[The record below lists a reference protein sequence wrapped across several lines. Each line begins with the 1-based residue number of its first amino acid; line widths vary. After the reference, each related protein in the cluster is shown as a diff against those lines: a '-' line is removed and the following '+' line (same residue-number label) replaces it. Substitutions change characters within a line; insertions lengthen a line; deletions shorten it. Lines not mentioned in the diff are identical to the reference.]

1 MTTATPIPTIAVF
14 PEDQL
19 TLDQKIEKWTWQY
32 CRSLEKNYENY
43 HRRMITHNSERYS
56 GNREDLSQY
65 AKDQLEALNNGTA
78 NLMKFRME
86 FGRKYIKIIQQDYDT
101 FQNRNE
107 YRDGSVHAFVDRL
120 TGEVYK
126 PASWKSPAKIV
137 RFDMRLIS
145 DRAKLHDSE
154 FTGWAGGYLYLR

>member
-32 CRSLEKNYENY
+32 CRSLEENY
-43 HRRMITHNSERYS
+43 KQSYPNSTFGKE
-56 GNREDLSQY
+56 
-65 AKDQLEALNNGTA
+65 
-78 NLMKFRME
+78 FVME
-86 FGRKYIKIIQQDYDT
+86 FGRKYIKVIQYDL
-101 FQNRNE
+101 
-107 YRDGSVHAFVDRL
+107 RDGERGYGGGVHAFIDKK

-137 RFDMRLIS
+137 RYDLRLIT
-145 DRAKLHDSE
+145 DRAKLHDPNY
-154 FTGWAGGYLYLR
+154 TDWAGGYLYLR

>member
-32 CRSLEKNYENY
+32 CRSLEKNYEND
-43 HRRMITHNSERYS
+43 HRRTITHNSERYE
-56 GNREDLSQY
+56 GEMSQY

-86 FGRKYIKIIQQDYDT
+86 FGRKYIKVIQQEYDT
-101 FQNRNE
+101 FQDRNE
-107 YRDGSVHAFVDRL
+107 YRDGSVHAFVNRL

-126 PASWKSPAKIV
+126 PASWKSPAKHV